1 MGTALSL
8 GSPLRDWYA
17 GESARIRR
25 DFEREHDARAAL
37 AARTALVD
45 GICTRLWDEIMAPGA
60 AASLPFCLVALGGFG
75 RAQLFPCSD
84 VDVLFLHENGV
95 SEDQW
100 KDRIRQFSQ
109 QLWDLPVKLSPAT
122 RGLAECDRVDAQ
134 NVEFTVSLLD
144 ARFLAG
150 DRDLFNRL
158 QYRLVPKLVM
168 REYQALVQQLAEVT
182 RDRHGKAGNTVFHL
196 EPNVKESPGCLRD
209 AHLVSWLGMISAIDK
224 LGMRPEPDLVVAPA
238 LRQSF
243 HDAMQFLCD
252 VRCFLHYRHGRDDNT
267 LSWEAQDAAAQLNI
281 GGHDATVASATE
293 WMRLYFRNARAV
305 YRIASQLLE
314 EIPAARSSLYRQL
327 QSWRSRVSNAD
338 FSVVNGLVYLQ
349 QAKSVEDADVL
360 LRLFQFVAHHGLKL
374 STATERSVEQ
384 VLPSFAATPPQ
395 GAALWNRL
403 CEILYEPHAAAALR
417 SMHQMGLLTMLLP
430 ELQAFDAL
438 VVRDFYHRFT
448 VDEHSFIAIESLH
461 RLHADGSEWE
471 KRFAELFNEIEQPEL
486 LFLALLL
493 HDVGK
498 GLPEGDHVR
507 GSLQLAESCLARL
520 DLPPQDRET
529 VLFLIASHLEIS
541 ATLRRDIFDGATI
554 RAFAQRV
561 GTPERLKMLC
571 LLTYADIRAVHP
583 DALTPWKADNIWQ
596 LYIAAV
602 NQMNRSVDEQRF
614 HAAADDDSVSRLR
627 SIAPALGRRLKP
639 FLEGLPQRYLRTYA
653 TDDILK
659 HIEMAARLEP
669 QPVQLDLRRGR
680 HWFELT
686 LVSRDRPLIFASL
699 SGALAAWGMNI
710 VKANAFSN
718 QAGVIVDTFYF
729 TDPFR
734 TLELNLPEWARFQHS
749 VEDVLTGRADLNRM
763 LEQRM
768 KSARRRPAKVK
779 IDTRIEFDDECSSH
793 SSLLQV
799 IAQDEPG
806 LLHRI
811 ASRIA
816 HQKCNIEIALIDTE
830 GQMAID
836 VFYVSA
842 DGRKLTT
849 AHRER
854 LREELTEE
862 LTRPTI

>member
-1 MGTALSL
+1 MSTALSL
-8 GSPLRDWYA
+8 DSPLRDWYA
-17 GESARIRR
+17 GESARIRAE
-25 DFEREHDARAAL
+25 FEREHDARKTL
-37 AARTALVD
+37 AGRTALVD
-45 GICTRLWDEIMAPGA
+45 GICRRLWDDLIAPSNA
-60 AASLPFCLVALGGFG
+60 AIPFCLVALGGYG
-75 RAQLFPCSD
+75 RSQLFPCSD

-95 SEDQW
+95 AEDEW

-109 QLWDLPVKLSPAT
+109 QLWDLPVKLSPFT
-122 RGLAECDRVDAQ
+122 RSLAECDRVSAE
-134 NVEFTVSLLD
+134 NVEFTISLLD

-168 REYQALVQQLAEVT
+168 REYQQLVQQLAEVT

-196 EPNVKESPGCLRD
+196 EPNVKDSPGCLRD
-209 AHLVSWLGMISAIDK
+209 ANVVSWLGMISAIDK
-224 LGMRPEPDLVVAPA
+224 LGMRPEPELVVAPG

-243 HDAMQFLCD
+243 HDAMQFLSD
-252 VRCFLHYRHGRDDNT
+252 VRAFLHYRHNRDDNT
-267 LSWEAQDAAAQLNI
+267 LTWEAQDAAALLKI
-281 GGHDATVASATE
+281 GARESDAGNATD
-293 WMRLYFRNARAV
+293 WMRIYFRHARSV
-305 YRIASQLLE
+305 YRIATQLLD

-327 QSWRSRVSNAD
+327 QTWRSRVSNAD

-349 QAKSVEDADVL
+349 QAKSVEDPDVL

-374 STATERSVEQ
+374 STASERSVEQ

-395 GAALWNRL
+395 GPALWNRL
-403 CEILYEPHAAAALR
+403 CEILYEPHAADALR
-417 SMHQMGLLTMLLP
+417 AMHQMGVLTVLLP

-448 VDEHSFIAIESLH
+448 VDEHSFIAIDGLH
-461 RLHADGSEWE
+461 RLQSGASEWE
-471 KRFAELFNEIEQPEL
+471 RRFAELFNELEQPEL

-498 GLPEGDHVR
+498 GIPEQDHVR

-529 VLFLIASHLEIS
+529 VLFLIALHLEVS
-541 ATLRRDIFDGATI
+541 ATLRRDIFDAATVG
-554 RAFAQRV
+554 AFAQKV

-596 LYIAAV
+596 LYIAAI
-602 NQMNRSVDEQRF
+602 NQMNRSVDEQRV
-614 HAAADDDSVSRLR
+614 HGDDETVARLR
-627 SIAPALGRRLKP
+627 SITPALGRRLKP
-639 FLEGLPQRYLRTYA
+639 FLEGLPQRYLRTYPGEE
-653 TDDILK
+653 IVK
-659 HIEMAARLEP
+659 HVEMAARIES
-669 QPVQLDLRRGR
+669 QPVQLDLKRGR
-680 HWFELT
+680 HWFDLT
-686 LVSRDRPLIFASL
+686 LVTRDRPMIFANL

-718 QAGVIVDTFYF
+718 QSGVIVDTLYF

-734 TLELNLPEWARFQHS
+734 TLELNLPEWDRFQRS
-749 VEDVLTGRADLNRM
+749 VEDVLTGHANLGRM

-768 KSARRRPAKVK
+768 KSARQKPAKVK
-779 IDTRIEFDDECSSH
+779 IDTRIDFDDQCSTH
-793 SSLLQV
+793 TTLLQV
-799 IAQDEPG
+799 VAQDQPG

-816 HQKCNIEIALIDTE
+816 HQNCNIEVALIDTE

-836 VFYVSA
+836 VFYLSA
-842 DGRKLTT
+842 DGAKLTT
-849 AHRER
+849 AHEHR
-854 LREELTEE
+854 LKEELLAE
-862 LTRPTI
+862 LTPAAR